1 MGSLIFALYVN
12 DIQHAMWAECV
23 RLFAG
28 DTVLFVVKTDLKVL
42 ISYVKEK
49 STTLQMVYLHKIDNQ
64 YRQNLIN
71 KTSIL

>member
-28 DTVLFVVKTDLKVL
+28 DTVLFMVKTDLKVL

-49 STTLQMVYLHKIDNQ
+49 INNFPDGVSAQNWQSISTKPT
-64 YRQNLIN
+64 
-71 KTSIL
+71 